1 VHHRT
6 GQPDGPVPG
15 DGRGGGLLQRLVG
28 EQPPG
33 HVSQLAELG
42 DGLAAQQGG
51 LDQGNRTLA
60 EPGAD
65 GGDIGQPAGVGQGVA
80 GNLGQRRRTG
90 VTAEVGDVVA
100 PEGQD
105 GLTPVIM
112 TL

>member
-1 VHHRT
+1 M
-6 GQPDGPVPG
+6 PG
-15 DGRGGGLLQRLVG
+15 DGRRGGLLQRVVG

-33 HVSQLAELG
+33 HVGQLAELG
-42 DGLAAQQGG
+42 ERLAAQQGR
-51 LDQGNRTLA
+51 LDQGDRTLG
-60 EPGAD
+60 EPGTD
-65 GGDIGQPAGVGQGVA
+65 GGDIGQPAGVGQRVA
-80 GNLGQRRRTG
+80 GNLGQRRSTG